1 MVFAKTVRTIIILVK
16 HMDTIPVRAAAEWFG
31 GYAGG
36 SFGLWFRGWG
46 GNAIAGPPGA
56 MVCGFT
62 LGLGGAWGGATL
74 GGNLVD
80 CIYRTNDLIIP

>member
-16 HMDTIPVRAAAEWFG
+16 HMDTIQSEPQRN
-31 GYAGG
+31 G
-36 SFGLWFRGWG
+36 SEGMQVAVSVLWFRGWG